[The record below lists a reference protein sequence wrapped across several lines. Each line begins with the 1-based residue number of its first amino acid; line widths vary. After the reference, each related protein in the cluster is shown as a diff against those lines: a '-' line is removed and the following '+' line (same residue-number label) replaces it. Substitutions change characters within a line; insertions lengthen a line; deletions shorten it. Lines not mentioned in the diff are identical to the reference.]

1 MESVKISD
9 LEQAAGVDA
18 QDYVMIVQDGAPKKV
33 LASVLRQYYMPVF
46 QGKTARSSAAE
57 QVILPDA
64 GYDGL
69 SSVTIPAEGNLLP
82 GNIKSGVS
90 ICGVTGTMLA
100 YSIVTNDLSIVPTGT
115 YATST
120 YYNVAYGVKI
130 GYTADGDILLSM
142 RGGSSSSYEY
152 LYFTLASA
160 PDGVTLTA
168 ATNFTTSGYTTGAP
182 GNIYSCVLSGI
193 TVPVTI
199 GIAMDTSSTTYDYV
213 QCAITIQE
221 VG

>member
-1 MESVKISD
+1 VESVKISD

-46 QGKTARSSAAE
+46 QGKTAQSSAAE
-57 QVILPDA
+57 QVILPDS

-115 YATST
+115 YASST
-120 YYNVAYGVKI
+120 YYNVDYGVKI
-130 GYTADGDILLSM
+130 GYVADGDILLSM
-142 RGGSSSSYEY
+142 RGGTTTSYENMR
-152 LYFTLASA
+152 FNLASA
-160 PDGVTLTA
+160 PAGVSITA
-168 ATNFTTSGYTTGAP
+168 ATTSGTSTAAGTIFA
-182 GNIYSCVLSGI
+182 CVLSGI
-193 TVPVTI
+193 SAPVTI
-199 GIAMDTSSTTYDYV
+199 GIEMNTINSTNDYV
-213 QCAITIQE
+213 ECDITVTE

>member
-46 QGKTARSSAAE
+46 QGKTAQSSAVD
-57 QVILPDA
+57 QVILPDS

-100 YSIVTNDLSIVPTGT
+100 YSIVTNDLGIVPTGT
-115 YATST
+115 YASST
-120 YYNVAYGVKI
+120 YYNVDYGVKI
-130 GYTADGDILLSM
+130 GYVADGDILLSM
-142 RGGSSSSYEY
+142 RGGTTTSYEN
-152 LYFTLASA
+152 LRFILASA
-160 PDGVTLTA
+160 PEGVSITA
-168 ATNFTTSGYTTGAP
+168 STTSGTSTAAGTIFA
-182 GNIYSCVLSGI
+182 CVLSGI
-193 TVPVTI
+193 SSPVTI
-199 GIAMDTSSTTYDYV
+199 GIEMNTINSTNDYV
-213 QCAITIQE
+213 ECDITVTE